1 MIEALVWFGVFI
13 LLVNFIGIIPSYLIG
28 MFTNDD
34 IEDAILKWYT
44 GLTIFASVI
53 LAYLAVNNMQF
64 LASL

>member
-13 LLVNFIGIIPSYLIG
+13 LVNFIGIIPPFLIG

-34 IEDAILKWYT
+34 IEDAIFKWHIV
-44 GLTIFASVI
+44 LTIVASVI

>member
-13 LLVNFIGIIPSYLIG
+13 LVNLIGIVPPFLITL
-28 MFTNDD
+28 FTDRAFEEVESAWH
-34 IEDAILKWYT
+34 I
-44 GLTIFASVI
+44 GLTMVISVI